1 MTALIALARRWFA
14 ATFAPAPRCAGDD
27 PADMGTAFGLDAITS
42 IEPSGDLASR
52 PAPASDRRF
61 SPFEPRPPRR
71 SVY

>member
-1 MTALIALARRWFA
+1 MIELFALARRWIA
-14 ATFAPAPRCAGDD
+14 DRVAPSARPVRDD

-42 IEPSGDLASR
+42 IEPAGDLSERAS
-52 PAPASDRRF
+52 PPSDRRF